1 MKKIIRSQLYQL
13 FLDKAII
20 VILIPW
26 LISLA
31 AAIIQRESDVSISI
45 PEDLQPGSLFF
56 VKIWLENHSYT
67 TIFAFIISA
76 LLLAK
81 DFGDK
86 TINYEILSGK
96 TRTQVL
102 FSRFLLALAI
112 NESMMLIQLWVYP
125 LTYAVR
131 FGWGINYSVRDA
143 LITTMLFIFYIFRV
157 TAEVALFAVLLKRK
171 SFTYFVPVILMFVG
185 EIIGEMI
192 FSELMFISENERYI
206 PEWIIRLTDI
216 FTMGIYTTIIQLP
229 SEKIMDASNKSFEHY
244 MAFDKPF
251 ALGEEIVMT
260 LGVGLI
266 LMTIAYRKFSRKDM
280 E

>member
-31 AAIIQRESDVSISI
+31 AAIIQRESDVSISV
-45 PEDLQPGSLFF
+45 PEDLPPGSLVF
-56 VKIWLENHSYT
+56 VKIWLENHSDT

-102 FSRFLLALAI
+102 FSRFIIAIVI
-112 NESMMLIQLWVYP
+112 NELMMLIQLWVYP

-143 LITTMLFIFYIFRV
+143 LITTMLMIFYIFRV

-171 SFTYFVPVILMFVG
+171 SFTYFVPSVLMFVG
-185 EIIGEMI
+185 SIIGEMI
-192 FSELMFISENERYI
+192 FGELMFISQNERYI

-216 FTMGIYTTIIQLP
+216 YTIGIYTTIIQLP

>member
-31 AAIIQRESDVSISI
+31 AAIIQRESDVSISV
-45 PEDLQPGSLFF
+45 PEDLPQGSLVF
-56 VKIWLENHSYT
+56 VKIWLEDHSDT

-143 LITTMLFIFYIFRV
+143 LITTMLMIFYIFRV

-185 EIIGEMI
+185 SIIGEMI
-192 FSELMFISENERYI
+192 FSELMFISQNERYI

-216 FTMGIYTTIIQLP
+216 FTIGIYTAIIQLP
-229 SEKIMDASNKSFEHY
+229 SEEIMDASNKSFEHY

-266 LMTIAYRKFSRKDM
+266 LMTIAYRRFSRKDM